1 MLPPRE
7 KYRKKPRRKFDVYIR
22 NTIFDKIEK
31 DFGIKI
37 AEEDRKI
44 HYKDK
49 YKLPY
54 RVRMFLANDMKK
66 EMKQH
71 LTKNP

>member
-7 KYRKKPRRKFDVYIR
+7 KYRKNPRRKFDVYIR

-37 AEEDRKI
+37 AEEDRK
-44 HYKDK
+44 
-49 YKLPY
+49 
-54 RVRMFLANDMKK
+54 FT
-66 EMKQH
+66 
-71 LTKNP
+71 TKISISSRTG